1 MPVIPELLTRGGGFP
16 NAAELERRLLAG
28 EALLA
33 ESANHLM
40 QVVDVLESY
49 GVVLD
54 AYSRNLIYQAEEQF
68 LNPFPI
74 FKFLDGDL
82 SPAKIWRHLIHD
94 RINFEYAEYCMR
106 TMLWHGTGGLDAYL
120 DGEAFRASCAAII
133 QAKTRRDP
141 LLACL
146 NPLFPDFLP
155 ELIRSAATT
164 HALGQ
169 FWRVMSDLFLALA
182 AAERDGAVRSIDAVV
197 DFIQAGLVA
206 AAAQPITYRV
216 SIGGQPFWVLP
227 PEAGLTFLM
236 DVAVPYVEAVFLR
249 GTPFLGTVSFNA
261 QAGQI
266 PVEQSAFAYGALYA
280 DPLPTMGAGIPPS
293 LLMQDMYRHLPSRLH
308 SWYDRQGRGEGDV
321 RVKICMSFQKA
332 MFCVTNAAIRGTF
345 PHPLATEVAGEQA
358 ANRAHAAAWCSR
370 LCRARTDCLDAL
382 EEALET
388 APREAR
394 EEAAEEAT
402 EEAAQRA
409 PGDPP
414 FAATGRA

>member
-1 MPVIPELLTRGGGFP
+1 MPVIPELLTRSGGQPDGT
-16 NAAELERRLLAG
+16 ELARRLLAG
-28 EALLA
+28 ETLLA
-33 ESANHLM
+33 ESPCHVM

-106 TMLWHGTGGLDAYL
+106 AMLWHGTGGLDAYL
-120 DGEAFRASCAAII
+120 DGESFRENCAAII
-133 QAKTRRDP
+133 RCKTRRDP
-141 LLACL
+141 LLALL
-146 NPLFPDFLP
+146 NPLFPEFLP

-182 AAERDGAVRSIDAVV
+182 QAEQQGSVATIEDVV
-197 DFIQAGLVA
+197 EFIKRGLVA
-206 AAAQPITYRV
+206 AAANPISYQVRV
-216 SIGGQPFWVLP
+216 GEQAFWVLP
-227 PEAGLTFLM
+227 PEAGLTFLV

-261 QAGQI
+261 QARQI
-266 PVEQSAFAYGALYA
+266 SPDQAAFAYGALFA

-293 LLMQDMYRHLPSRLH
+293 LLMQDMYRHLPERLH
-308 SWYDRQGRGEGDV
+308 SWYQEQGRGEGDV

-345 PHPLATEVAGEQA
+345 PHPLASAASGEQA
-358 ANRAHAAAWCSR
+358 ANQAYAAAWADR
-370 LCRARTDCLDAL
+370 LSKARTDCLDAL
-382 EEALET
+382 DSQVEE
-388 APREAR
+388 
-394 EEAAEEAT
+394 
-402 EEAAQRA
+402 RA
-409 PGDPP
+409 
-414 FAATGRA
+414 